1 MNRVVILT
9 VILMTAGNGWARSD
23 APVAIAIHGGAGVI
37 QRADMTEA
45 MEQQYVQ
52 ALSEAVTAGH
62 EVLLAGGS
70 SLDAVVATATLLE
83 DSPLFNAGKGAVFN
97 HEGDNE
103 LDAAIMDG
111 STLDAGAVAGL
122 RTIKNP
128 ILAALAVMTDS
139 PHVLL
144 FGEGAEQFARQQGI
158 EQVDP
163 SWFHT
168 QRRWDAL
175 QKAKQRA
182 EFKLGNQTGQNLDEL
197 YSTIGVVALDKAGRL
212 ASGTSTGGLTNKQF
226 GRVGDV
232 PVIGA
237 GTYAN
242 AHCAVS
248 ATGHGEY
255 FIRQVVAHSICSLME
270 YREEP
275 LQTAVHLV
283 VHERLKSMGGD
294 GGVIALDSSGNLSLQ
309 FNTPGMFR
317 AQIGVDGV
325 MKVGIYED
333 WMTESSTD

>member
-1 MNRVVILT
+1 MNRIL
-9 VILMTAGNGWARSD
+9 ISSLLLMLACSTPVHSE

-37 QRADMTEA
+37 KRADMSEA
-45 MEQQYVQ
+45 MEQAYVQ
-52 ALSEAVTAGH
+52 ALTEAIQAGH
-62 EVLLAGGS
+62 RILVAGGS
-70 SLDAVVATATLLE
+70 SLDAVTAAATLLE

-122 RTIKNP
+122 RTTRNP
-128 ILAALAVMTDS
+128 ILAARAVMTDS

-144 FGEGAEQFARQQGI
+144 FGEGAEQFARQQGL
-158 EQVDP
+158 EQVEP

-182 EFKLGNQTGQNLDEL
+182 EFKLGAQTGQNLDEL
-197 YSTIGVVALDKAGRL
+197 YSTIGVVALDQAGRL

-242 AHCAVS
+242 AGCAVS

-255 FIRQVVAHSICSLME
+255 FIRQVVAYSICSLME
-270 YREEP
+270 YRDLP
-275 LQTAVHLV
+275 LATAVHTV
-283 VHERLKSMGGD
+283 IHERLKAMGGD
-294 GGVIALDSSGNLSLQ
+294 GGVIALDASGDLSLQ

-317 AQIGVDGV
+317 AQIGTDGV
-325 MKVGIYED
+325 LQVGIYQD
-333 WMTESSTD
+333 WMSLPPSD